1 MEFITNILKEFN
13 SKQKL
18 FVLLLLLV
26 FTSLTSIVTTYL
38 TSDYNSCSEIVKD
51 EIVKENRE
59 LLQDYI
65 VISKLVRGR
74 GHNGDDG
81 ATGQFVDSG
90 VIDDRPSSSATDDEP
105 RSINPFSTDEDI
117 MDSIKMIANRHL
129 K

>member
-18 FVLLLLLV
+18 FVLVLLLV
-26 FTSLTSIVTTYL
+26 FTSLTSIITTYL
-38 TSDYNSCSEIVKD
+38 TSDYNSCSEIVK
-51 EIVKENRE
+51 ENKE

-65 VISKLVRGR
+65 IISKLVRGR
-74 GHNGDDG
+74 GNNGGNG
-81 ATGQFVDSG
+81 ATGQFTDSS
-90 VIDDRPSSSATDDEP
+90 VIDDRPSSSPTDDEP
-105 RSINPFSTDEDI
+105 RSSNPFSTNEDI

>member
-38 TSDYNSCSEIVKD
+38 TSDYNSCSEIVK
-51 EIVKENRE
+51 ENRE

-74 GHNGDDG
+74 GHNGDNGDNG

>member
-1 MEFITNILKEFN
+1 M
-13 SKQKL
+13 
-18 FVLLLLLV
+18 V

-38 TSDYNSCSEIVKD
+38 TSDYNSCS

-74 GHNGDDG
+74 GHNGNNG
-81 ATGQFVDSG
+81 ATEQFVDSC
-90 VIDDRPSSSATDDEP
+90 VTDNEP
-105 RSINPFSTDEDI
+105 RSSNPFSTDEDI
-117 MDSIKMIANRHL
+117 MDSIKMIAYRHL